1 MNNRVNLIAA
11 LVLLLNIMIVWLPVQ
26 FQTTAIQEEW
36 RIRALFDGH
45 ITTYGDSGNKTTDE
59 IFETRPVIGVLNQ
72 LAYVISPDS
81 FISHHL
87 ILITTLFLKGFIV
100 FSIFRRLL
108 PDERLLGYLS
118 ALLLVFY
125 PSDPAIVSIRVIHT
139 HLAIVFILL
148 SIYSLITYYQTS
160 RWIFVI
166 VMWISQALAGLTIE
180 IGYPLF
186 FFAPLIILILEKR
199 ISRRFILLTILFYIV
214 PAITFLYSFVLIIFI
229 KTSWQRT
236 AIASYGIRDYVINTF
251 NLYQYNFV
259 TTWTSLINTIAT
271 NTTRSD
277 QLVFVSTTAV
287 TLVGGI
293 FMISKSDQQAINRKN
308 LMKLGLVG
316 FGGMIIVF
324 LGYAMFLPSRT
335 HVLTNYRVYLLSSIG
350 VAIVISTVIYGLHLA
365 LNPHRIMK
373 YIAVIGFSILIGMA
387 SIFANTTHHQYL
399 TISDL
404 QERLIRQITTA
415 VPALNDDASIVL
427 KTESNTR
434 YRGGNIGEI
443 DKPVLFTPMLQ
454 YIYVDYDRL
463 QSGIICFTT
472 YLECVF
478 TTDGLMLEATNFTNV
493 ETPID
498 YSKVII
504 FDIDK
509 DANLSL
515 IEADETL
522 SGYDPMRLINT
533 DAPPPPRIQTLYGN
547 SE

>member
-11 LVLLLNIMIVWLPVQ
+11 LVLLLNIIIVWLPVQ

-72 LAYVISPDS
+72 LTYLLSPDS

-100 FSIFRRLL
+100 LLIFRRLL
-108 PDERLLGYLS
+108 PDDRLLGYMS

-148 SIYSLITYYQTS
+148 SIYSLIAYYQTS
-160 RWIFVI
+160 RWIFVGL
-166 VMWISQALAGLTIE
+166 MWMSQALAGLTIE

-186 FFAPLIILILEKR
+186 FFTPLIILILEKR

-214 PAITFLYSFVLIIFI
+214 PAITFLYSFVLILFI

-236 AIASYGIRDYVINTF
+236 AIASYGIRDYVINTL

-259 TTWTSLINTIAT
+259 STWTNLINTIAT
-271 NTTRSD
+271 NTTQSD
-277 QLVFVSTTAV
+277 QFVFVSTTAV

-293 FMISKSDQQAINRKN
+293 FMMGKSGQQSINRKN
-308 LMKLGLVG
+308 LMKLSIVGSCGL
-316 FGGMIIVF
+316 IIVF

-350 VAIVISTVIYGLHLA
+350 VAIVIGTVIYGLHLA
-365 LNPHRIMK
+365 MNANLIMR
-373 YIAVIGFSILIGMA
+373 YGALIGISILIGIA

-404 QERLIRQITTA
+404 QEKLIRQITTD
-415 VPALNDDASIVL
+415 VPALNDDAYIVL

-434 YRGGNIGEI
+434 YRSGNIGEI

-454 YIYVDYDRL
+454 YIYADYDQL
-463 QSGIICFTT
+463 QSGIICFTA

-478 TTDGLMLEATNFTNV
+478 TPDGLMLEATNFTNV

-498 YSKVII
+498 YSQLII

-515 IEADETL
+515 IVEDNSL

-533 DAPPPPRIQTLYGN
+533 DAPPPRRVQTLYGN
-547 SE
+547 PK